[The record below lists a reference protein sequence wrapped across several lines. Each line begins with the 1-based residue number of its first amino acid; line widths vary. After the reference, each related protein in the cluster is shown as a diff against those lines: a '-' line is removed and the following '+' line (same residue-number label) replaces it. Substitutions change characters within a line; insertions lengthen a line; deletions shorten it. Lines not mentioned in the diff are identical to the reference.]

1 MSPPHGERR
10 RPTDRVGPT
19 GTNDASNRVR
29 SSAVQDP
36 DNKSDAPTA
45 PWHSEVG
52 DLLAQAAILCIQ
64 HGLDVDTFMKGAW
77 SAYVEARPGMR
88 DYLEEM
94 QLRNQLEELRKLGR
108 VGEA

>member
-1 MSPPHGERR
+1 MRNPNEENRPPVEETGER
-10 RPTDRVGPT
+10 
-19 GTNDASNRVR
+19 S
-29 SSAVQDP
+29 Q
-36 DNKSDAPTA
+36 
-45 PWHSEVG
+45 PWHTEVG
-52 DLLAQAAILCIQ
+52 DLLAQAAILCVQ

-94 QLRNQLEELRKLGR
+94 QLRNQLDELRKLGR

>member
-1 MSPPHGERR
+1 MQNPNDTIR
-10 RPTDRVGPT
+10 RPVEETDE
-19 GTNDASNRVR
+19 R
-29 SSAVQDP
+29 SQ
-36 DNKSDAPTA
+36 

-52 DLLAQAAILCIQ
+52 DLLAQAAILCVQ

-94 QLRNQLEELRKLGR
+94 QLRSQLDELRKLGR